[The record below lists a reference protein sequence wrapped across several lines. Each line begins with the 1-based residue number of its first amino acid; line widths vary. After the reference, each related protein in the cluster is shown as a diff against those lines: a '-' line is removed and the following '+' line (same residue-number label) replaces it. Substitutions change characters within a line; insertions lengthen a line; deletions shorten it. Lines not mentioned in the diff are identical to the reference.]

1 MTIVW
6 SADGRMRRN
15 RRPTSRRLARDA
27 SLLQSKTFNSI
38 ELSSSEYKAKAP
50 SPEKFMG
57 SSELEEYKI
66 ESIEFSSED
75 SEATAHFS
83 YDSDM

>member
-1 MTIVW
+1 
-6 SADGRMRRN
+6 
-15 RRPTSRRLARDA
+15 
-27 SLLQSKTFNSI
+27 
-38 ELSSSEYKAKAP
+38 
-50 SPEKFMG
+50 MG